1 MGKEAPDQ
9 REDEQ
14 GAEDDNATGGEKG
27 GKQVG
32 LRLAGVDSL
41 MS

>member
-32 LRLAGVDSL
+32 LRLAEVDSL